1 MSAPV
6 ALAKDLIAVES
17 VSRVSSTPV
26 CDVVASFKSHHDFE
40 IERLSYLDS
49 EGVRKD
55 SVIGKKGSGAG

>member
-1 MSAPV
+1 MMSDPV

-26 CDVVASFKSHHDFE
+26 CDVVESFMIQHNFE

-49 EGVRKD
+49 EGVRKT
-55 SVIGKKGSGAG
+55 ST